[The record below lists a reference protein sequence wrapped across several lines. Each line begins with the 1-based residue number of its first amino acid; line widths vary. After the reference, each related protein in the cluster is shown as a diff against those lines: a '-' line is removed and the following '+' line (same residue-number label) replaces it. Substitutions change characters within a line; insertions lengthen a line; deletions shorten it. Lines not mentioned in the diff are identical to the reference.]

1 MLPIQFEEY
10 GQPDAPLLVFIHGGG
25 VGGWMWEEQVKFFQ
39 DYHCVVPTLPEHGG
53 QKGGIAFSIRES
65 AKLLNDLII
74 EKANGQKVN
83 VVGFSIGAQVL
94 VKMLSL
100 QPTLIDKAMINS
112 ALTRPIA
119 VPKRFL
125 GITLKLT
132 YPFIRQKAFA
142 KMQAKTLYIPAN
154 LFERYYEESCAITV
168 EGLTRVLDENMSF
181 KIPETFSSVKSE
193 MLVTVGEKERGIM
206 KKSAHDLSACNANC
220 HKIVWPDIGHGISLK
235 EPRLFND
242 ILSKWLRDEAI

>member
-1 MLPIQFEEY
+1 MPIHFEEY
-10 GQPDAPLLVFIHGGG
+10 GQLDAPLLVFIHGGG
-25 VGGWMWEEQVKFFQ
+25 VGGWMWEEQIKFFQ
-39 DYHCVVPTLPEHGG
+39 GYHCIVPTLPEHGG
-53 QKGGIAFSIRES
+53 QSGGTPFSIRES

-119 VPKRFL
+119 VPKSIL

-132 YPFIRQKAFA
+132 YPLIRHKAFA
-142 KMQAKTLYIPAN
+142 KVQAKTLYLPPN
-154 LFERYYEESCAITV
+154 LFDRYYEESCAITV
-168 EGLTRVLDENMSF
+168 ESLTRVLDENMSF
-181 KIPETFSSVKSE
+181 KTPESFSAVKSK
-193 MLVTVGEKERGIM
+193 MLVTVGEKERGMM
-206 KKSAHDLSACNANC
+206 KKSAHDLVMSNTNC
-220 HKIVWPDIGHGISLK
+220 HRIVWPNIGHGVSLK
-235 EPRLFND
+235 EPSQFND
-242 ILSKWLRDEAI
+242 TLSKWLRDEVI